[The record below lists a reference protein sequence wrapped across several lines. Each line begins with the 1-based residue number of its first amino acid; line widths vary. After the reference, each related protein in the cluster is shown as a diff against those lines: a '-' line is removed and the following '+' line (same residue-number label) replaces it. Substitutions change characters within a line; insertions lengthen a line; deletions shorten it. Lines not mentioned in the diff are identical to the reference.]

1 MAAASLQSSSVSE
14 WPLGDVTPLQELLSA
29 AADTVEGP
37 SVVLVLDLGGDAL
50 MPGPK
55 VCGGNPWLAATA
67 EHWYVRSRV
76 SG

>member
-1 MAAASLQSSSVSE
+1 MAAASLQSSSVTE
-14 WPLGDVTPLQELLSA
+14 WPLGDVTPLEELLSV

-37 SVVLVLDLGGDAL
+37 SAVVVLDLGGDAL

-55 VCGGNPWLAATA
+55 VCGNPWLAATA
-67 EHWYVRSRV
+67 EHWCVRSRV